1 VNSTA
6 HSPKTIDR
14 KLKEGKLMRM
24 ITILATGV
32 TLAFAMATGAQ
43 AQSAQA
49 PAQAPT
55 QAPAQ
60 AEPPAAAPEAPNITS
75 VSVIDIEELP
85 EDTQKQVNDVVSQR
99 GEADLERLRTS
110 IDGMPQLKSALE
122 AKGMTSAQVI
132 AASMGADGALTLIT
146 KKAS

>member
-1 VNSTA
+1 MRIR
-6 HSPKTIDR
+6 TIAAS
-14 KLKEGKLMRM
+14 LLSGAL
-24 ITILATGV
+24 LAG
-32 TLAFAMATGAQ
+32 LATGAQ

-122 AKGMTSAQVI
+122 ANGMTSAQVI

>member
-1 VNSTA
+1 
-6 HSPKTIDR
+6 
-14 KLKEGKLMRM
+14 MRM

-43 AQSAQA
+43 AQSEQA